1 MRIFE
6 ATKRIDPLKGEV
18 DKAIQTLKKVPPL
31 PATVNDIEVML
42 NFAIEEL
49 GVKPENVILLV
60 TDDLFK

>member
-1 MRIFE
+1 M
-6 ATKRIDPLKGEV
+6 DQLKIEV
-18 DKAIQTLKKVPPL
+18 PKAIQTRKIVKPL

-60 TDDLFK
+60 SDDLFK